1 MNFADFID
9 KAAKDS
15 LIDISVPFGIF
26 KIYLYTVCMFGICRG
41 LKRISGVLELELQA
55 VVSQHLYAGN

>member
-26 KIYLYTVCMFGICRG
+26 RIYLEFPYTW
-41 LKRISGVLELELQA
+41 K
-55 VVSQHLYAGN
+55 

>member
-1 MNFADFID
+1 MYTH
-9 KAAKDS
+9 
-15 LIDISVPFGIF
+15 
-26 KIYLYTVCMFGICRG
+26 IYIYTVCMFGICRG